1 VTATVQA
8 QPPGGAGGMKP
19 TVWDHVIGHD
29 DVVRTLREALDTGR
43 VAHAWLFTGPPGVG
57 KSFVARLLAAALNCE
72 NTRGSDADGTC
83 LSCRRV
89 LRGVHPDVHHIEP
102 EGEQLRVEEVR
113 AVREEAW
120 HSRREGRTAVFI
132 LEQADRMNDNAAN
145 ALLKVL
151 EEPPAGVVF
160 VLVAPSAA
168 TLVGTVPSR
177 ARVLT
182 FAELPQATLAA
193 GLAREPG
200 VNPELAA
207 WAAAA
212 AHGRLGR
219 ARELLTDE
227 AARARRDR
235 VLDLLESLVTGS
247 AADALGAADV
257 IARVGEEAAAAL
269 RDAQVEELAA
279 LEEVFGRGRG
289 TAAMRR
295 RMEARHKRTARRV
308 RFDAVREAVNDLLG
322 ACRDVACQ
330 HAGST
335 ARLVHPDRADQTA
348 ALAAR
353 IPVAA
358 ALRAAAA
365 LEEADRRLSIGA
377 AVQLTCETALLAAH
391 AALTGQT
398 LPLKRVDLRR

>member
-1 VTATVQA
+1 MTVTAQA
-8 QPPGGAGGMKP
+8 

-29 DVVRTLREALDTGR
+29 EVVRTLREALDTGR

-57 KSFVARLLAAALNCE
+57 KVYVARLLAAALNCE
-72 NTRGSDADGTC
+72 GLTAETGGSGADGTC

-89 LRGVHPDVHHIEP
+89 LRGVHPDVYQIEP

-113 AVREEAW
+113 AVREDAW
-120 HSRREGRTAVFI
+120 RSRHEGRTAVFI
-132 LEQADRMNDNAAN
+132 LDGADRMNDFAAN

-151 EEPPAGVVF
+151 EEPPPGVVF

-177 ARVLT
+177 ARVLP

-200 VNPELAA
+200 VDRERAE

-219 ARELLTDE
+219 ARELLTD
-227 AARARRDR
+227 AGARDR
-235 VLDLLESLVTGS
+235 RERVLELLDRVATGS
-247 AADALGAADV
+247 AADALT
-257 IARVGEEAAAAL
+257 AAAIISKVGDEASAASAE
-269 RDAQVEELAA
+269 AQAAELETYEET
-279 LEEVFGRGRG
+279 FGTGRG
-289 TAAMRR
+289 TAAVRR
-295 RMEARHKRTARRV
+295 RIEARHRRVARRV
-308 RFDAVREAVNDLLG
+308 RFDAIREAVNDLLG
-322 ACRDVACQ
+322 ACRDVACHRTLGEQ
-330 HAGST
+330 
-335 ARLVHPDRADQTA
+335 ARLIHPDRAGQTA

-353 IPVAA
+353 VTESA

-365 LEEADRRLSIGA
+365 FEEADRRLSIGA
-377 AVQLTCETALLAAH
+377 APQLTCETALLAAH
-391 AALTGQT
+391 GALNHQP